1 MATYIPSWRGI
12 SAVVLAVFSG
22 LFLPAM
28 TPARGSPIPQHVWV
42 IGSAALLLCVVASV
56 IALFRKT
63 PADRIAGVVAGILT
77 LWMIYA
83 FYNAIS

>member
-1 MATYIPSWRGI
+1 M
-12 SAVVLAVFSG
+12 LAFLAG

-42 IGSAALLLCVVASV
+42 VGSAALLLCVTASV
-56 IALFRKT
+56 IALLRKAT
-63 PADRIAGVVAGILT
+63 ADRIAGVVAGILT